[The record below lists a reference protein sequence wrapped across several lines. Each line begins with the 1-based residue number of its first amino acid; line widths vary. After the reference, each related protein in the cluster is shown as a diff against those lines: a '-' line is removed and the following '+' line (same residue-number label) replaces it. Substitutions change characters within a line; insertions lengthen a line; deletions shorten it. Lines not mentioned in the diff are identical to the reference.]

1 MTDISLRPSTLADA
15 TAIAR
20 LHVAS
25 WRQAY
30 RDLAPR
36 DAFEAMDEALRE
48 RRWTAILTEPAAHRA
63 VLVAEQDGRLAG
75 VGMAAAPSQP
85 EFGPRGEI
93 RSLYLD
99 PNFQRLGLGRRLM
112 LALADQVGAW
122 GYEGA
127 ALGVV
132 VGNRPAIAFYER
144 LGGRLAGKYV
154 DPGPLWRSDNLIFVW
169 DEVSALVR
177 AASR

>member
-1 MTDISLRPSTLADA
+1 MTEVSLRPASLADA
-15 TAIAR
+15 PAIAR
-20 LHVAS
+20 VHLAS

-36 DAFEAMDEALRE
+36 EVFEAMDEAMRV
-48 RRWTAILTEPAAHRA
+48 RRWTAILTEPAAQQA
-63 VLVAEQDGRLAG
+63 VVVAELDGRLAG

-99 PNFQRLGLGRRLM
+99 PSFQRLGLGRRLI
-112 LALADQVGAW
+112 LALAEQVEAW
-122 GYEGA
+122 GYQGA

-132 VGNRPAIAFYER
+132 VGNRPAIAFYET
-144 LGGRLAGKYV
+144 LGGRVAGKYI

-169 DEVSALVR
+169 DEVSDLVR

>member
-1 MTDISLRPSTLADA
+1 MTDISLRPATLADA
-15 TAIAR
+15 PAIAR
-20 LHVAS
+20 LHLAS

-36 DAFEAMDEALRE
+36 EAFEAMDEALRV
-48 RRWTAILTEPAAHRA
+48 RRWTAMLSEPSAQQAL
-63 VLVAEQDGRLAG
+63 VVAEQDGRLAG

-85 EFGPRGEI
+85 EFGARGEI
-93 RSLYLD
+93 CSLYLD
-99 PNFQRLGLGRRLM
+99 PGFQRRGLGRRLM
-112 LALADQVGAW
+112 LALAEQVGAW
-122 GYEGA
+122 GYRGA

-132 VGNRPAIAFYER
+132 VGNEPAIAFYET
-144 LGGRLAGKYV
+144 LGGRVAGKYI

-169 DEVSALVR
+169 DEVSDLVA

>member
-1 MTDISLRPSTLADA
+1 MTDMHLRPAILADA
-15 TAIAR
+15 PAIAR
-20 LHVAS
+20 LHLAS

-36 DAFEAMDEALRE
+36 EAFEAMDEALRV
-48 RRWTAILTEPAAHRA
+48 RRWTATLTEPSAQRA
-63 VLVAEQDGRLAG
+63 VIVAELDGRLAG

-85 EFGPRGEI
+85 GIGARGEI
-93 RSLYLD
+93 CSLYLD
-99 PNFQRLGLGRRLM
+99 PAFQRLGLGRRLM
-112 LALADQVGAW
+112 SALAEQIASW
-122 GYEGA
+122 GYRGA

-132 VGNRPAIAFYER
+132 VGNEPAIAFYES
-144 LGGRLAGKYV
+144 LGGRGAGKYI

-169 DEVSALVR
+169 DEVSDLIG